1 MQTVDWSRFDLE
13 GWLYQFY
20 AWSDGYTASACAMV
34 KVPIAKKMT
43 QKEREWLLAEYLL
56 LEEERKPSI

>member
-1 MQTVDWSRFDLE
+1 
-13 GWLYQFY
+13 
-20 AWSDGYTASACAMV
+20 MV

-56 LEEERKPSI
+56 LEEERKPSM